1 MKGAMPMISTNGIV
15 SNASN
20 YYESNIKKPDKAKDA
35 KSVEKATD
43 KDKVTGGL
51 LSKEASE
58 YLSNLKKKYADYD
71 IFVQEDK
78 DNSQP
83 TKEFSVYFSAEELE
97 KMAKDEGYAK
107 DKLNAMETAVRMSK
121 KINEMFGAGEDGFNS
136 EGVSLE
142 SISVTVDDNGVSKFF
157 AEMRK
162 VNEQQFERIK
172 KAREKKA
179 KEEKAK
185 EAKEEKAEKE
195 AKMAE
200 KNENVEYTV
209 KTARIEAFSEEEF
222 LDKISKIDW
231 NNIPDEL
238 VRPGNEMD
246 LTV

>member
-1 MKGAMPMISTNGIV
+1 
-15 SNASN
+15 
-20 YYESNIKKPDKAKDA
+20 
-35 KSVEKATD
+35 
-43 KDKVTGGL
+43 
-51 LSKEASE
+51 
-58 YLSNLKKKYADYD
+58 
-71 IFVQEDK
+71 
-78 DNSQP
+78 
-83 TKEFSVYFSAEELE
+83 
-97 KMAKDEGYAK
+97 
-107 DKLNAMETAVRMSK
+107 
-121 KINEMFGAGEDGFNS
+121 MFGAGEDGFNS

-231 NNIPDEL
+231 NSIPDEL